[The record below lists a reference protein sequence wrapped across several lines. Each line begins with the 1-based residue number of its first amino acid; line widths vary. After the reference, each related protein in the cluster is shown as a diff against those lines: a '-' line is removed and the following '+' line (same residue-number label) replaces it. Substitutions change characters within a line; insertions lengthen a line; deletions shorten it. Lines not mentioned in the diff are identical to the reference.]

1 MSSTPAPKAEPIP
14 GEEADVALRRG
25 VLDAAPARVCVIAR
39 DRRYLYVNREF
50 AEFAQRPA
58 EEILR
63 LHTRDLVGE
72 EVAARLDPYADRALA
87 GEVGSL
93 EGCIDYRRN
102 GRRFIA
108 WTFTPFATPFRAES
122 RQRDAFILFMRD
134 LTDQKL
140 REEEAEA
147 NRDRLRAILEGIAD
161 GVNIVAPDAR
171 LVLANPGFLRMFDFP
186 PELGAPGTP
195 LADFVRN
202 RLRRADFRPDEDAG
216 DPEDSLVQRRVDDI
230 MGRPPGRQ
238 EETRPD
244 GSIIELRTTRLADG
258 TLVNTYS
265 DLTLQRE
272 AERTR
277 RANREALRR
286 NERLSAIASLLGGV
300 AHEINNPLAGI
311 LQSAQVIAA
320 RLRPDNA
327 ANIRAAEKCGCPM
340 PGLQCYIDSREIMTL
355 LDGVR
360 DAGKRLAMFATMAV
374 GCLFIVAMSS
384 WLNAAALAGSAALEQ
399 HLAVTLEGYVADL
412 DEAHGN
418 ALAAQSLLPD
428 VTRAADRFA
437 RLAEDER
444 SSGALTGTTGAGSVV
459 QLLTQMGSQMTE
471 LANSISA
478 SRDEV
483 AVLFE
488 QGSAH
493 LAKMRELVSAPGAVE
508 PRADQFAAEV
518 VQLTA
523 VIAAL
528 QETSV
533 APSVKRAAADLSLGF
548 IAPVA
553 DGGNA

>member
-1 MSSTPAPKAEPIP
+1 MSSIPAPRAEPVP
-14 GEEADVALRRG
+14 GEEADVALLRG
-25 VLDAAPARVCVIAR
+25 VLDAAPARVCVVSR

-50 AEFAQRPA
+50 AEFAQRPM

-63 LHTRDLVGE
+63 LRTRDLVGE

-87 GEVGSL
+87 GEVVSL
-93 EGCIDYRRN
+93 EGWIDYRRN

-108 WTFTPFATPFRAES
+108 WTFTPFATPFRAEN
-122 RQRDAFILFMRD
+122 RQDAFILFMRD

-186 PELGAPGTP
+186 PELGTPGTP

-277 RANREALRR
+277 RANLEALRR

-300 AHEINNPLAGI
+300 AHEINNPLAVVAAQALLLAEEAEGTPLAERAEKVRLAAERCGRI
-311 LQSAQVIAA
+311 VTSLLASARQQPPKREVVDLAQVLEAG
-320 RLRPDNA
+320 LEL
-327 ANIRAAEKCGCPM
+327 AETAETVELVTEVP
-340 PGLQCYIDSREIMTL
+340 PGLPAIR
-355 LDGVR
+355 G
-360 DAGKRLAMFATMAV
+360 DAVQLAHLV
-374 GCLFIVAMSS
+374 GNLVG
-384 WLNAAALAGSAALEQ
+384 NARAALAGHAAPDGRPRILLRLRELPEAVELRVEDNGPGIPEALRERVFDPFFTTKPQGQGTGVGLALCRTIAKAHGGSIAVETAAGGGAAL
-399 HLAVTLEGYVADL
+399 VVR
-412 DEAHGN
+412 
-418 ALAAQSLLPD
+418 LP
-428 VTRAADRFA
+428 RPA
-437 RLAEDER
+437 
-444 SSGALTGTTGAGSVV
+444 
-459 QLLTQMGSQMTE
+459 
-471 LANSISA
+471 
-478 SRDEV
+478 
-483 AVLFE
+483 
-488 QGSAH
+488 
-493 LAKMRELVSAPGAVE
+493 
-508 PRADQFAAEV
+508 
-518 VQLTA
+518 
-523 VIAAL
+523 
-528 QETSV
+528 
-533 APSVKRAAADLSLGF
+533 
-548 IAPVA
+548 
-553 DGGNA
+553 